1 MGFWVTMLIM
11 NMLIPAIMI
20 GVGLLF
26 LKRPPKRI
34 NYVYGYRTKMSIKND
49 DTWNFAQ
56 KHCGKLWFRG
66 GIFVSLP
73 ITLIPM
79 LFVFGK
85 GVDTVG
91 TVAAVI
97 DFLQVILLCVS
108 IIPTERALRRTFD
121 KYGRRR

>member
-1 MGFWVTMLIM
+1 
-11 NMLIPAIMI
+11 
-20 GVGLLF
+20 
-26 LKRPPKRI
+26 
-34 NYVYGYRTKMSIKND
+34 MSIKND
-49 DTWNFAQ
+49 DTWDFAQ